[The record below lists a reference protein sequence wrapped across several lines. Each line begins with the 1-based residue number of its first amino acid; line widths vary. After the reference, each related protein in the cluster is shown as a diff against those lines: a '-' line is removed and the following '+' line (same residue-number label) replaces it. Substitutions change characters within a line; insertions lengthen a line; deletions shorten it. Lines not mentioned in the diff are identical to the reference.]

1 MTGRGMRA
9 LVVVLVVANVLLFAY
24 GRLERSA
31 QSEGGRLAMQVE
43 PERIRPMTPQEV
55 AALAPTKVAATT
67 STAPTTC
74 VEWGPFADADR
85 ARAEADLQPLALGR
99 LVSLRPVVS
108 DASTYWVNVGGLATR
123 SAAERRAAELRAQAI
138 ADLSVVE
145 YPRGQF
151 TVSLGVF
158 RSEAAANARAE
169 TLAARGVAGTQVEPR
184 GQANGQSMIVVR
196 DAREPIVARL
206 RELQAQYAGTDVKVA
221 ACPPS

>member
-1 MTGRGMRA
+1 MRA
-9 LVVVLVVANVLLFAY
+9 VVFLLVVANVLLFAY
-24 GRLERSA
+24 ARLERAA

-43 PERIRPMTPQEV
+43 PERIRPMTAQEV
-55 AALAPTKVAATT
+55 AALAPSKVA
-67 STAPTTC
+67 STTC
-74 VEWGPFADADR
+74 VESLEWGPFADAER

-108 DASTYWVNVGGLATR
+108 DASSYWVNLGGLGTR
-123 SAAERRAAELRAQAI
+123 VAAERRAAELRGQSI

-158 RSEAAANARAE
+158 RSEGAANARAE
-169 TLAARGVAGTQVEPR
+169 TLTARGVTGTQVEPR
-184 GQANGQSMIVVR
+184 GQASGQSMIVVR

-206 RELQAQYAGTDVKVA
+206 RELQAQYAGTDVKVV
-221 ACPPS
+221 ACPAS